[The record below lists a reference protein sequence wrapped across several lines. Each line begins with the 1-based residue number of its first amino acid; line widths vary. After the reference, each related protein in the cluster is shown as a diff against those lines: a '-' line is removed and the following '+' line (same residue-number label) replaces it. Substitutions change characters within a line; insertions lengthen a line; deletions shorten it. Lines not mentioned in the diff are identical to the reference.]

1 MYLQRKTII
10 YLKLL
15 EIKMMKMTI
24 KFKPNKNRKINKIAQ
39 PKLKQNSK
47 IIQTKPRKIKT
58 KRRKRKINKR
68 KVKRD
73 KRFKVKNNRRMF
85 KGFLNKWVWSI
96 KRNNNKQ

>member
-1 MYLQRKTII
+1 MYLQRKKII
-10 YLKLL
+10 YSKLL
-15 EIKMMKMTI
+15 KIKMMKMII
-24 KFKPNKNRKINKIAQ
+24 KFRLNIYRKLNKIVQ
-39 PKLKQNSK
+39 PKIKHHSK
-47 IIQTKPRKIKT
+47 IVQQKLRKIKT